1 VSDRDTHRLSFGRVV
16 EAYERSRP
24 LYAPDAVAWIAR
36 RFPFRDVLDL
46 GAGTGKLTRQLVP
59 LAQTVVAVEPDDEMR
74 AMLERV
80 VPGVDVRAGSAE
92 AIPADDASVDVV
104 TVAQAFHW
112 FDTDA
117 ALAEMHRV
125 LRTGG
130 GFAIVFN
137 RWDFPELNA
146 IVDRLRTRGP
156 WEDAIYDRLRA
167 SPLFAG
173 FDELEFR
180 HADVVDVET
189 ILERV
194 GSVSAVINAAEAD
207 RAAAFDEIRA
217 RFGDGP
223 VEFPLTTSVI
233 AADRV

>member
-1 VSDRDTHRLSFGRVV
+1 MSFEPGLSFGRVAA
-16 EAYERSRP
+16 AYERSRP
-24 LYAPDAVAWIAR
+24 QYAADAVAWIAQR
-36 RFPFRDVLDL
+36 LPFRDVLDL

-74 AMLERV
+74 ALLAQV

-92 AIPADDASVDVV
+92 AIPVDDASVDAI

-125 LRTGG
+125 LRPGG

-146 IVDRLRTRGP
+146 IVDRMRTRGP
-156 WEDAIYDRLRA
+156 WEDATYKRLR
-167 SPLFAG
+167 SSRLFAN
-173 FDELEFR
+173 FDEPSFR
-180 HADVVDVET
+180 HADVVDVQT

-194 GSVSAVINAAEAD
+194 GSVSAVINAADAD
-207 RAAAFDEIRA
+207 REAAFDEIRA
-217 RFGDGP
+217 RFGDGD
-223 VEFPLTTSVI
+223 VEFPLITTVI
-233 AADRV
+233 GADRV